1 MNVITT
7 NDNDYTIIIIII
19 IVDVIQLLLLLRGLG
34 RDDYRPGICVGE
46 PPGDAPQTGGVGGE
60 VSGDH
65 FMISISIICD
75 IVIMIVIVVIIY

>member
-1 MNVITT
+1 MLFNYCYYCEVLDEMTT
-7 NDNDYTIIIIII
+7 AQASVSANHLET
-19 IVDVIQLLLLLRGLG
+19 R
-34 RDDYRPGICVGE
+34 RRR
-46 PPGDAPQTGGVGGE
+46 GGVGGE